1 MINMIQRRDIIC
13 VIMAPGLLVKHK
25 VSQLTVY
32 PELRFLDTHPLVPY
46 IRVTRDKKIKLSADY
61 AYCADKKR
69 LKGNNGIKCNL
80 RESAKSAYK
89 KEDNMRRSRFIIAAV
104 AVLFLIG
111 CQAPK
116 IRLFPSAADPL
127 QEYTLA
133 GSEKG
138 KVLVVSIR
146 GTISDAPKKQF
157 ISTHPSMVQ
166 EVVSQLRKAEKD
178 SEVRAVIL
186 KVNSPGG
193 SVTASDILYNE
204 IVAYKQ
210 KTKAK
215 VVVAMMGVA
224 ASGGYYISLPADY
237 IFAHPTSVT
246 GSVGVLFLRPDV
258 AGLMDKIGLGVE
270 VSKTGKNKDMG
281 SPFRQATAEEKQIIK
296 DLIDQLGKRFMDR
309 IAEHR
314 KIDPDNLKAISTAR
328 IFLADD
334 ALKLGMVDGIGYLA
348 DAVSRAK
355 KLADLPQDA
364 KIVVYR
370 RTEYPDDNLYNTST
384 THYEG
389 RGLSIV
395 SLDLPASLTSFQAG
409 FYYLWQPG
417 VMDE

>member
-1 MINMIQRRDIIC
+1 M
-13 VIMAPGLLVKHK
+13 V
-25 VSQLTVY
+25 
-32 PELRFLDTHPLVPY
+32 
-46 IRVTRDKKIKLSADY
+46 
-61 AYCADKKR
+61 
-69 LKGNNGIKCNL
+69 LKNNL
-80 RESAKSAYK
+80 RKSAKSADI
-89 KEDNMRRSRFIIAAV
+89 KERNMQKPISIIAV
-104 AVLFLIG
+104 VVVLFLIG

-127 QEYTLA
+127 REYTLA
-133 GSEKG
+133 GEEKG
-138 KVLVVSIR
+138 KVLVIPIR
-146 GTISDAPKKQF
+146 GTISDAPKRQF
-157 ISTHPSMVQ
+157 IITRPSMVQ

-178 SEVRAVIL
+178 PEVKAIIL
-186 KVNSPGG
+186 KIDSPGG

-204 IVAYKQ
+204 IVAFKQ

-237 IFAHPTSVT
+237 ILAHPTSVT

-258 AGLMDKIGLGVE
+258 TGLMDKIGIGVE

-281 SPFRQATAEEKQIIK
+281 SPFRQATAEERQIIK
-296 DLIDQLGKRFMDR
+296 DLIDQLGKRFLDR

-314 KIDPDNLKAISTAR
+314 KIDPESLKEISSAR

-334 ALKLGMVDGIGYLA
+334 ALKLGMVDRVGYIA
-348 DAVSRAK
+348 EAVSLAK
-355 KLADLPQDA
+355 KLAELPENA
-364 KIVVYR
+364 KVIVYR

-384 THYEG
+384 SHYEG

-417 VMDE
+417 VMNE